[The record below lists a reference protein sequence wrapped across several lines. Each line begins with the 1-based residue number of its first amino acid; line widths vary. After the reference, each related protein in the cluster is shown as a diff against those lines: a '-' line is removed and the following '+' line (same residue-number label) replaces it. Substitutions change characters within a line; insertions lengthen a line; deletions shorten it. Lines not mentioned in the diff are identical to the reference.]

1 MKADKMTI
9 SDELRKFLLSSGAG
23 MVGYADL
30 TGLPADI
37 RENLP
42 CGISIAVALSPFII
56 SRITDGPTLEYY
68 QEIKRANQL
77 LERLNRDAVNYIEE
91 RGYKAKGI
99 VLKKDHFDPVTQDRV
114 SYEPEAISTKLPHKT
129 CATRS
134 GLGWIGKNALLTT
147 KTFGSAVRLT
157 TILTNAGLTV
167 NSPIDSSECGDCARC
182 VSACPGHA
190 PSGKN
195 WEIGLSRDSFFN
207 AFLCRETAF
216 DLSVKNIGSN
226 DTTCGICIV
235 ACPWTQKY
243 LKRSS

>member
-1 MKADKMTI
+1 MKADEMTI
-9 SDELRKFLLSSGAG
+9 SDELRKFLLSNGAD

-167 NSPIDSSECGDCARC
+167 NSPSIHLNAVIVRG
-182 VSACPGHA
+182 
-190 PSGKN
+190 
-195 WEIGLSRDSFFN
+195 
-207 AFLCRETAF
+207 AFLPVR
-216 DLSVKNIGSN
+216 
-226 DTTCGICIV
+226 TCAV
-235 ACPWTQKY
+235 
-243 LKRSS
+243 R